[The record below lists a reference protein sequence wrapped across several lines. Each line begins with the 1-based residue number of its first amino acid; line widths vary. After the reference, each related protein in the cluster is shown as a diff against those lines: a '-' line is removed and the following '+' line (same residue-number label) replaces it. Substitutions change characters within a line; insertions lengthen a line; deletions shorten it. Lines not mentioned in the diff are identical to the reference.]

1 MKIKYLLVLLLV
13 VVSFYFTDKVMI
25 YINNKNPIMKEIV
38 TVKDDYTVEYVNA
51 VIEDNTIIPGVNGKE
66 VDVDKS
72 FNKMENYGYFN
83 DLYLIYTATSPKMSL
98 NDNKDKIIIKGNS
111 KKNMVAFIVDHND
124 EVINYF
130 KDNNIKFTLVG
141 KVGDV
146 FDKENTYINGETD
159 EKLFSNLN
167 SILNRKKINS
177 NICLVGSSNLEL
189 CKRKKYY
196 LLQYSINMNE
206 NIIDNINKVGS
217 GDIIYISQ
225 NTSLSNVKKIINEI
239 SRIDLKID
247 YLNILISEKN

>member
-1 MKIKYLLVLLLV
+1 
-13 VVSFYFTDKVMI
+13 
-25 YINNKNPIMKEIV
+25 
-38 TVKDDYTVEYVNA
+38 
-51 VIEDNTIIPGVNGKE
+51 
-66 VDVDKS
+66 
-72 FNKMENYGYFN
+72 
-83 DLYLIYTATSPKMSL
+83 
-98 NDNKDKIIIKGNS
+98 
-111 KKNMVAFIVDHND
+111 MVAFIVDHND

>member
-1 MKIKYLLVLLLV
+1 MKIKYFLVLLLV

-25 YINNKNPIMKEIV
+25 YINNKNPIMREIV

-124 EVINYF
+124 EIINYF

-167 SILNRKKINS
+167 SSAK
-177 NICLVGSSNLEL
+177 
-189 CKRKKYY
+189 
-196 LLQYSINMNE
+196 
-206 NIIDNINKVGS
+206 
-217 GDIIYISQ
+217 
-225 NTSLSNVKKIINEI
+225 T
-239 SRIDLKID
+239 
-247 YLNILISEKN
+247 